1 MSYEIRI
8 EHNPFT
14 IETQF
19 FTRSSQNGEWQKPA
33 ADSSLMKYAN
43 KRLQLWIENFF
54 EEVDREEFNE
64 YGNFNVIFKG
74 VEADYLDVKSE
85 AEKAKEKNINVNLQW
100 EKVTEVSERLEQI
113 KDLMLEAQQHPI
125 FQEKISQSKEI
136 QANFEAALNRD
147 FDVYVAATMS
157 AGKSTFINAMLG
169 CELLPNA
176 NEATTATI
184 AQITDND
191 AMPHGKFIGERYNRE
206 WELVNPQQEITL
218 SALQEWNKL
227 EDTKLIKLEGNIK
240 GVTERED
247 VRLVISDT
255 PGPNNSQDSS
265 HWDTT
270 KTYIQDSQRN
280 PLIIYI
286 LNATQLGTNDDK
298 LVLSMIA
305 NIMKT
310 GGKQSKD
317 RFIFVLNRADVFDF
331 EKETTIEA
339 VLQNVRTYLQNNGIE
354 DPLVYPVSALSALL
368 FRRRDAKEVLNRSS
382 ELPALQKWERQ
393 CLPDEKDG
401 YLGIDFVENMP
412 LTSNAKS
419 ILAKRDLAPAEYRT
433 GIPAIEAMI
442 DEYIDKYNLP
452 NRVNRAYDA
461 LMKAIKDSSDE
472 QALIKT
478 LDLDEKGLAQVNEV
492 LDNLRNSEYLKAE
505 AKGKIDTLLNNDEIL
520 YPSDIIN
527 EIREKEA
534 DIREMLRKF
543 GKEFQGRADKQVGE
557 TRLARLEEEV
567 KFKSETFINIFK
579 NLVEQT
585 QKSSKDTL
593 QEIFKEFNNSLFS
606 GKAFED
612 MPLPVLEG
620 LKHKM
625 SNLEFSLSSNEVNVK
640 KHSDRVQVGTRTVSD
655 STWYKP
661 WTWLSTRE
669 EAVYETKYWTE
680 EYVILEDLYKT
691 RDDEIRQYFGDLIR
705 STIEKIQI
713 DTKHYLE
720 QFKHFIEEEYTLAI
734 EKTAEELQATSRNQ
748 ANLEKQ
754 IDEAKRKLDQINE
767 FKAKLDKVISL

>member
-14 IETQF
+14 IETKF
-19 FTRSSQNGEWQKPA
+19 FTRSSQQREWQKPA

-43 KRLQLWIENFF
+43 KRLQIWIENFF

-74 VEADYLDVKSE
+74 VEADYLDVKS
-85 AEKAKEKNINVNLQW
+85 AAKKAKEKNIDVNLQW
-100 EKVTEVSERLEQI
+100 EKVIEVNERLEKI
-113 KDLMLEAQQHPI
+113 KDLMIEAQQHPI
-125 FQEKISQSKEI
+125 FQENISQSKEI

-191 AMPHGKFIGERYNRE
+191 AMPHGKFIGERYNKE
-206 WELVNPQQEITL
+206 GELVNPQQEITL
-218 SALQEWNKL
+218 TTLQEWNKL

-255 PGPNNSQDSS
+255 PGANNSQDSK
-265 HWDTT
+265 HEETT
-270 KTYIQDSQRN
+270 KLYIQDSQRN
-280 PLIIYI
+280 PLILYI
-286 LNATQLGTNDDK
+286 LNATQSTTKDNT
-298 LVLSMIA
+298 LVLAMIA
-305 NIMKT
+305 DIMKK

-317 RFIFVLNRADVFDF
+317 RFVFVLNKMDEYDF
-331 EKETTIEA
+331 EKEKGIEKT
-339 VLQNVRTYLQNNGIE
+339 LEDMRIYLKSNGIE
-354 DPLVYPVSALSALL
+354 DPLIYPVSALNASLL
-368 FRRRDAKEVLNRSS
+368 RRRAENEVLTRS
-382 ELPALQKWERQ
+382 ERKTLEKWEET
-393 CLPDEKDG
+393 CLPEPKEN
-401 YLGIDFVENMP
+401 YSGIDFVEHMP

-472 QALIKT
+472 QALIKA

-492 LDNLRNSEYLKAE
+492 LDNLRNRESLKAE

-543 GKEFQGRADKQVGE
+543 GNEFQGRADKQVGE

-606 GKAFED
+606 GKAFKD

-734 EKTAEELQATSRNQ
+734 EKIVEDLQAKSRNK

-767 FKAKLDKVISL
+767 FKSKLDKVISL

>member
-14 IETQF
+14 IETKF
-19 FTRSSQNGEWQKPA
+19 FTRSSQQGEWQRPA
-33 ADSSLMKYAN
+33 KDSSLMKYSK

-74 VEADYLDVKSE
+74 VEADYLDVKSA
-85 AEKAKEKNINVNLQW
+85 AEKAKEKNIHVNLQW

-169 CELLPNA
+169 YELLPNA

-191 AMPHGKFIGERYNRE
+191 AMPHGKFIGERYNKE
-206 WELVNPQQEITL
+206 GELVNPQQEITL
-218 SALQEWNKL
+218 TTLQEWNKL
-227 EDTKLIKLEGNIK
+227 EDTKLIKLDGNIK

-255 PGPNNSQDSS
+255 PGPNNSQDRS
-265 HWDTT
+265 HWETT
-270 KTYIQDSQRN
+270 QAYIQDSQRN
-280 PLIIYI
+280 PLIFYI
-286 LNATQLGTNDDK
+286 LNATQLGASDDK
-298 LVLSMIA
+298 DVLSMIA
-305 NIMKT
+305 DIMKK

-317 RFIFVLNRADVFDF
+317 RFIFVINKMDSFNF
-331 EKETTIEA
+331 EKETTIDK

-368 FRRRDAKEVLNRSS
+368 YRRRDAKEVLSRRY
-382 ELPALQKWERQ
+382 ELKDLQDWEDK
-393 CLPDEKDG
+393 CLPDEEDG

-419 ILAKRDLAPAEYRT
+419 ILAKRELAPAEYRT

-472 QALIKT
+472 QALIKA
-478 LDLDEKGLAQVNEV
+478 LDLDEKGLAQVNEI
-492 LDNLRNSEYLKAE
+492 LDNLRNSESLKAE

-527 EIREKEA
+527 GIREKEA
-534 DIREMLRKF
+534 DIHEMLRTF
-543 GKEFQGRADKQVGE
+543 GREFKGCENKQAGINC
-557 TRLARLEEEV
+557 LAYLEKKV
-567 KFKSETFINIFK
+567 KMKSNEFINSFK
-579 NLVEQT
+579 NLVKET
-585 QKSSKDTL
+585 QKNSKDEL
-593 QEIFKEFNNSLFS
+593 QKIFENFNNSLFN
-606 GKAFED
+606 GKAFEN

-625 SNLEFSLSSNEVNVK
+625 SNLEFSLSSNEIKNEKRSKEVK
-640 KHSDRVQVGTRTVSD
+640 IGTVKPF
-655 STWYKP
+655 STWKV
-661 WTWLSTRE
+661 WEWGDDI
-669 EAVYETKYWTE
+669 YETKHWTE
-680 EYVILEDLYKT
+680 EFVILEDLYKT
-691 RDDEIRQYFGDLIR
+691 RDDKIRQYFHDLIR
-705 STIEKIQI
+705 STVEKIQT
-713 DTKHYLE
+713 DTENYLE
-720 QFKHFIEEEYTLAI
+720 QFKHFIEEEYTTAI
-734 EKTAEELQATSRNQ
+734 EKIMEEIQAKSKNQ

-754 IDEAKRKLDQINE
+754 IDEAKSKLNQINE

>member
-14 IETQF
+14 IETKF
-19 FTRSSQNGEWQKPA
+19 FTRSSQQAEWQRPA
-33 ADSSLMKYAN
+33 KDSSLMKYSKN
-43 KRLQLWIENFF
+43 RLQLWIENFF

-74 VEADYLDVKSE
+74 VEADYLDVKSA

-100 EKVTEVSERLEQI
+100 EKVTEVNERLEQI

-191 AMPHGKFIGERYNRE
+191 AMTHGKFIGERYNKE
-206 WELVNPQQEITL
+206 GELVNPQQEITL
-218 SALQEWNKL
+218 TTLQEWNKL

-255 PGPNNSQDSS
+255 PGPNNSQDRS
-265 HWDTT
+265 HWETT
-270 KTYIQDSQRN
+270 QAYIQDSQRN
-280 PLIIYI
+280 PLILYI
-286 LNATQLGTNDDK
+286 LNAQNYATDDDET
-298 LVLSMIA
+298 VLSMIA
-305 NIMKT
+305 STMRK

-317 RFIFVLNRADVFDF
+317 RFIFILNKADAFDF

-339 VLQNVRTYLQNNGIE
+339 VLQNIRTYLQNNGIKE
-354 DPLVYPVSALSALL
+354 PLVYPVSALSALL

-382 ELPALQKWERQ
+382 ELPALQAWEYK
-393 CLPDEKDG
+393 CLPDEKYG
-401 YLGIDFVENMP
+401 YFGINFVEHMP

-452 NRVNRAYDA
+452 NRINRSYDA

-472 QALIKT
+472 QALIKA

-492 LDNLRNSEYLKAE
+492 LDNLRNSEHLKAE

-543 GKEFQGRADKQVGE
+543 GNEFQGRADKHVGK
-557 TRLARLEEEV
+557 TRLACLEEEV

-585 QKSSKDTL
+585 QKTSKAKL
-593 QEIFKEFNNSLFS
+593 QNIFEEFNNSLFS
-606 GKAFED
+606 GKAFEN

-625 SNLEFSLSSNEVNVK
+625 SNLEFSLSSNEIEKEEKSKKVK
-640 KHSDRVQVGTRTVSD
+640 IGTVKWF
-655 STWYKP
+655 STLKVWK
-661 WTWLSTRE
+661 WGDD
-669 EAVYETKYWTE
+669 VYETRYWTE
-680 EYVILEDLYKT
+680 EFVILEDLYKT
-691 RDDEIRQYFGDLIR
+691 RDDKIRQYFGDLIR

-720 QFKHFIEEEYTLAI
+720 QFKHFIEEEYIIAI
-734 EKTAEELQATSRNQ
+734 EKIAEDLQAKSSNK

-767 FKAKLDKVISL
+767 FKAKLDKIISL